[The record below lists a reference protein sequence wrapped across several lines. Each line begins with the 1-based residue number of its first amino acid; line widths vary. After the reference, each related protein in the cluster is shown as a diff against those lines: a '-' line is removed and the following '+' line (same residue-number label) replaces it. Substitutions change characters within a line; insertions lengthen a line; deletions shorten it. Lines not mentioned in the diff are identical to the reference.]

1 MGKVKIKVPSIFK
14 EKMPSVKI
22 CTDGLIR
29 NNYDKQKI
37 SAQNVNAEIRFNPNS
52 FDSINLPEIH
62 FSNMLPEK
70 YLILP
75 RTKSAIEELK
85 RNPDS
90 VNKNSREVDITRD
103 YDDRMKKILINY
115 LSDKEFRDFTNDFRK
130 SELKDDSIV
139 YENHGD
145 FRVITLYSVEKEQ
158 ETYKQYLTI
167 VLLDPYHLFIPSR
180 HKGKTKEQA
189 MNDKYR
195 EVKNYSY
202 HIKQHFPL

>member
-1 MGKVKIKVPSIFK
+1 MDKVKIKVPSIFK

-22 CTDGLIR
+22 CTDGFIR

-52 FDSINLPEIH
+52 FDSINLPEIQ

-70 YLILP
+70 LMIPP

-85 RNPDS
+85 RNPGS
-90 VNKNSREVDITRD
+90 VNINSREIDINRD
-103 YDDRMKKILINY
+103 YDDRMKKILTNY
-115 LSDKEFRDFTNDFRK
+115 LSDEEFNNFTEDFRK
-130 SELKDDSIV
+130 SELKDDNIV

-158 ETYKQYLTI
+158 DIYKQYLTI
-167 VLLDPYHLFIPSR
+167 ILLDPHHLFIPSR
-180 HKGKTKEQA
+180 HNGKTKEEA
-189 MNDKYR
+189 VAKKYR

-202 HIKQHFPL
+202 HIKQHFSL